1 MVINLAIWRR
11 IHAEEQLLKMIAK
24 APERFRWW
32 DQTAMNAL
40 FTNQVTFLE
49 PAWNT
54 SFADLVARS
63 LNGVR
68 LASSDAHPGLV
79 EAISA
84 NLPGQAG

>member
-1 MVINLAIWRR
+1 
-11 IHAEEQLLKMIAK
+11 
-24 APERFRWW
+24 
-32 DQTAMNAL
+32 
-40 FTNQVTFLE
+40 VTVAVEGDGDAADSPRYHLE